1 MFQIRRAVDRDQRS
15 YGWHESRHS
24 FPCDGAGRVPP
35 PYGALLELTEAC
47 IAPTRGFGMQPYRD
61 VEILTIVLDGALGYR
76 DTLGNGAIV
85 RAGGVQRT
93 RAGAGIMV
101 SETNASHD
109 RPLRLLRIRLAPQAR
124 GGAPDYAHR
133 YFADEDKRGRLQ
145 PIASPDARDG
155 ALRVDADARIFA
167 ALIDGDE
174 RVVHAVPAGRR
185 VYAHVVRGEVEIDG
199 HPLEAGDGVRIAGV
213 DTVVLTQGREAE
225 VLLFDV
231 AGHDA

>member
-24 FPCDGAGRVPP
+24 FPYDGAGRVPP

-47 IAPTRGFGMQPYRD
+47 IAPTRGFAMQPYRD
-61 VEILTIVLDGALGYR
+61 VEMLTIVLDGALGYR

-109 RPLRLLRIRLAPQAR
+109 RPLRLLRIRLAPHAR

-185 VYAHVVRGEVEIDG
+185 VYAHVVRGDVEIDG

-213 DTVVLTQGREAE
+213 DAVALTQGREAE

-231 AGHDA
+231 AGRDA